1 MRQCCAG
8 GMGARAHTHNL
19 RSNHDSRERKARSAA
34 GSAAGSLPG
43 RRMLYTKISVDF
55 LFGRVPAVDQVRA
68 ALDEVQNAR
77 AALAA
82 LDGGQ

>member
-1 MRQCCAG
+1 
-8 GMGARAHTHNL
+8 
-19 RSNHDSRERKARSAA
+19 
-34 GSAAGSLPG
+34 
-43 RRMLYTKISVDF
+43 MLYTKISVDYYY
-55 LFGRVPAVDQVRA
+55 GRVPAVDQVRA